1 MNYSDRRVVITGC
14 GISSALGNTSQDL
27 FHRLS
32 ENHSAVK
39 RMENWD
45 TSLLAAPVE
54 LTDTEIK
61 SMPRGVRRSMGRL
74 ALMSALAAKRASDDA
89 FLTEDE
95 LTCGRTGCVAGST
108 MGSSETMEESFR
120 ILLSGNGMSDISPMA
135 FFKSASHTASFNA
148 ANYLNITG
156 YVYSPAA
163 ACASGMQS
171 VGIGDNLIRSGMQDV
186 VLCGGAD
193 EVTRVV
199 SGCFELMEAHAPDC
213 ADPATAPRPFERNR
227 KGLVC
232 GEGAAFVVLE
242 EYEHAKKRGAK
253 IYGEIFGYSTCRCP
267 NQVSQSDHRSIYRCL
282 QEVYKNANLPVS
294 ATDYISAHAT
304 STLQG
309 DQAEAEALRNF
320 FGDTVPLSSLKG
332 HLGHTLGAS
341 GVLEMIAA
349 LEMMNAGYLIPTRN
363 LDEIAPECVGLYHLQ
378 QGMEKEISVILKN
391 CFAFGGI
398 NTTLLFGKLK

>member
-1 MNYSDRRVVITGC
+1 
-14 GISSALGNTSQDL
+14 
-27 FHRLS
+27 
-32 ENHSAVK
+32 
-39 RMENWD
+39 
-45 TSLLAAPVE
+45 
-54 LTDTEIK
+54 
-61 SMPRGVRRSMGRL
+61 
-74 ALMSALAAKRASDDA
+74 
-89 FLTEDE
+89 
-95 LTCGRTGCVAGST
+95 
-108 MGSSETMEESFR
+108 MGSSETLEESFR
-120 ILLSGNGMSDISPMA
+120 ILLNGNGMSDISPMA

-156 YVYSPAA
+156 YVYSPSA

-171 VGIGDNLIRSGMQDV
+171 VGIGDNLVRSGMQDV
-186 VLCGGAD
+186 VFCGGAD

-199 SGCFELMEAHAPDC
+199 SGCFELMEAHAPDSE
-213 ADPATAPRPFERNR
+213 DPAGAPRPFERNR

-242 EYEHAKKRGAK
+242 EYEHARKRGAK
-253 IYGEIFGYSTCRCP
+253 IYGEIYGYSTCRCP
-267 NQVSQSDHRSIYRCL
+267 DQVSQSDHRSIYRCL
-282 QEVYKNANLPVS
+282 QEVYKNAGLPVS

-304 STLQG
+304 STRQG

-349 LEMMNAGYLIPTRN
+349 LEMMNASYLIPTRN
-363 LDEIAPECVGLYHLQ
+363 LEEIAPECEGLYHLQ
-378 QGMEKEISVILKN
+378 RGMEKEISVILKN

-398 NTTLLFGKLK
+398 NTTLLFGKLKS